1 MIVNSSEFKLAAT
14 TIKKIKTNPSK
25 CLQALLNDLGKQIN
39 ALLGNEKKR

>member
-1 MIVNSSEFKLAAT
+1 MTMTNQ
-14 TIKKIKTNPSK
+14 IKTNPSK